1 MSVNASQALQC
12 ESRFLSGVGGNFEAF
27 KGRIL
32 RGSIWR
38 RVHEDES
45 DQLRALMA
53 RHRNYDRERLK
64 SLPANRRIE
73 LHGFERRFLFGKRPT
88 GVAVASTVSPLEHF
102 AAGESGEG
110 PPISLGELRDHVR
123 RLVGDSKVPHII
135 GVCSPSGFTE
145 EAKSARLEMPEV
157 TLLLI
162 EPHESGGYKVTP
174 ASDDVDRRLV
184 ELFDPETTADKN
196 RRIREA
202 IDEHSAD
209 ILTGGLSASSIAR
222 ELNLPEHLVRRAFD
236 ERALI
241 DPELRVTRQDG
252 QCLMYPGAAA
262 RTQERRRMNVIDR
275 IKQLF
280 SSEGDEQ
287 EKINVLAERRAALA
301 QRRDRLYGDIA
312 KLEKKEAE
320 LLEEGKAAKSHVP
333 RRRIAAQLAQVRK
346 DVARLNTTTGM
357 LNQQINII
365 STDIHN
371 LTLIQQGEMAQLPD
385 TEELTENA
393 VKAEEM
399 LESLKANSELVGSL
413 DTGMADAA
421 TSEEELAILAEFEAS
436 DEPPV
441 KEEEKVAKMPERA
454 VEPPSSLEEPPSPAE
469 QEPKE
474 KTRDAD
480 PEAN

>member
-1 MSVNASQALQC
+1 MNASQALQC
-12 ESRFLSGVGGNFEAF
+12 ESHFLSGVGANFEAF
-27 KGRIL
+27 KGKIL

-53 RHRNYDRERLK
+53 QHRNYDRDRLK

-73 LHGFERRFLFGKRPT
+73 LQGFERRFIFGKRPT
-88 GVAVASTVSPLEHF
+88 GVAVASTLCSLEHF
-102 AAGESGEG
+102 AAGESSEG
-110 PPISLGELRDHVR
+110 PPIGLGELRDHVR

-135 GVCSPSGFTE
+135 GVCSPSGFTQ
-145 EAKSARLEMPEV
+145 EAKSAKLELPEV

-162 EPHESGGYKVTP
+162 EPHESGGYKVIPT
-174 ASDDVDRRLV
+174 SDEVDHRLV
-184 ELFDPETTADKN
+184 ELFDPETTADKHK
-196 RRIREA
+196 RILEA

-209 ILTGGLSASSIAR
+209 ILTGGLSASSIAT

-236 ERALI
+236 ERAEI

-252 QCLMYPGAAA
+252 QCLLYPGAVAP
-262 RTQERRRMNVIDR
+262 TQERRRMNVIDR

-287 EKINVLAERRAALA
+287 EKINVLSERRAALA

-346 DVARLNTTTGM
+346 DIARLNTTTGM
-357 LNQQINII
+357 LNQQVNII

-385 TEELTENA
+385 TEELTQNA

-399 LESLKANSELVGSL
+399 LESLRANSELVGGL
-413 DTGMADAA
+413 ETGMADAA

-441 KEEEKVAKMPERA
+441 KEEEKVAKIPERA